1 MPAWSNDRST
11 MLSKILKV
19 LLFPLTLVRLLL
31 FGVALVWLALTEAV
45 CMLIPIGLIRYPI
58 YRFLTYVGCVV
69 ALLALGIISSADD
82 LAEPRRLKL
91 KILPQDKRKMFDSGR
106 GSLIIVNHQGFIDV
120 LLLGLKLAP
129 IFVFPASDG
138 TPVQFSLFGA
148 LRRAATC
155 QKESATRSTTLE
167 DIMATGKSSFQSVVI
182 FPEGMRTVGNCVLA
196 WKDETFKGMKEF
208 SAGTGILSIEYVKSN
223 YPYTPQHTVGS
234 MFWHAFWLC
243 CQLPHTARIVW
254 LPTIDVA
261 EALKSLKDK
270 PFSEH
275 VAKLRNLLSLMIPG
289 AVEVSVGADM
299 HLDFMAYWNDAQKK
313 RYTKTPSAD
322 KKKR

>member
-1 MPAWSNDRST
+1 
-11 MLSKILKV
+11 
-19 LLFPLTLVRLLL
+19 LL

-69 ALLALGIISSADD
+69 ALLALGIVSSSDE

-91 KILPQDKRKMFDSGR
+91 PILAQSGRKMFDSGR
-106 GSLIIVNHQGFIDV
+106 GSLIFANHQGFIDV
-120 LLLGLKLAP
+120 LLLGLKLSP

-155 QKESATRSTTLE
+155 KEESAPQSTTLE
-167 DIMATGKSSFQSVVI
+167 AIMAKGKSSFQSIVV
-182 FPEGMRTVGNCVLA
+182 FPEGMRSIGNCVLA
-196 WKDETFKGMKEF
+196 WKNETFKGMTEF
-208 SAGTGILSIEYVKSN
+208 KSGTGILSIEYVKSN

-243 CQLPHTARIVW
+243 CQLPHKAAIVW
-254 LPTIDVA
+254 LPTKDVA
-261 EALKSLKDK
+261 EAMKVLKEK
-270 PFSEH
+270 PFPEH
-275 VAKLRNLLSLMIPG
+275 IARVRSLLTGMIPG

-299 HLDFMAYWNDAQKK
+299 HLAFMACWNDSSKK
-313 RYTKTPSAD
+313 GYTKTPGAE